1 MADRFPRICISA
13 GHGVGSRVPGRE
25 DPGAEVVDYDGTESD
40 LVLNAAKSVVYDL
53 NRLFTA
59 KKRGYAFLRDVGAY
73 YLADDYAVNH
83 DCDIFIELHTD
94 AGGKRATGTSVLYES
109 DASHDF
115 AAALS
120 RRLATALHLDDDGA
134 KKRTDLAVLSP
145 HTTLPRQVLVEMF
158 FGSNP
163 NDVAHWKRYRDAAIL
178 AIVNAVLA
186 NRGWKTLKKRPR
198 DMSALA
204 LRLYKP
210 Y

>member
-1 MADRFPRICISA
+1 MADRNPRICISA
-13 GHGVGSRVPGRE
+13 GHGIGSRRPRRE

-53 NRLFTA
+53 NRLFAA
-59 KKRGYAFLRDVGAY
+59 KKRGHAFLRDEGAY

-83 DCDIFIELHTD
+83 DCDLFIELHTN
-94 AGGKRATGTSVLYES
+94 AGSKRASGTSVLYEAP
-109 DASHDF
+109 ASHDF

-120 RRLATALHLDDDGA
+120 RRLANALHLDDHGA
-134 KKRTDLAVLSP
+134 VKRDDLAVLSP
-145 HTTLPRQVLVEMF
+145 HKALPRQVLVEMF
-158 FGSNP
+158 FGSNS

-178 AIVNAVLA
+178 ALVNAVLA
-186 NRGWKTLKKRPR
+186 NRGWKPLKKRPR

-204 LRLYKP
+204 LKLYKP